1 MGTLRCLA
9 RQRNWIKFRADIDK
23 TAAMSVLP
31 RPALFLDRDGVL
43 NADKG
48 YVSRPENFDWMPG
61 AIACVR
67 HFNDLDYL
75 VIVVTNQ
82 TGVAYGLYTEADI
95 AAVHDH
101 MLNELSRAGAR
112 IDRIYEC
119 CWHPAATLPQYRRD
133 SDLRKPRPGMLL
145 QAMDDF
151 EIDKA
156 RSFLIGDKQSDL
168 DAAAA
173 AGVRGFLYQGGDLL
187 DFAEAARAIL

>member
-1 MGTLRCLA
+1 MDL
-9 RQRNWIKFRADIDK
+9 
-23 TAAMSVLP
+23 SP

-48 YVSRPENFDWMPG
+48 YVARPEDFEWMPG

-67 HFNDLDYL
+67 RFNELGYR

-95 AAVHDH
+95 AAVHTH
-101 MLNELSRAGAR
+101 MLAELEGAGAY
-112 IDRIYEC
+112 IDRIYAC
-119 CWHPAATLPQYRRD
+119 CWHPAATLPEYRRD
-133 SDLRKPRPGMLL
+133 CDLRKPRPGMLL
-145 QAMDDF
+145 QAMEDF
-151 EIDKA
+151 PIDKA

-187 DFAEAARAIL
+187 RFAEAARASL

>member
-1 MGTLRCLA
+1 
-9 RQRNWIKFRADIDK
+9 
-23 TAAMSVLP
+23 MSVSP

-48 YVSRPENFDWMPG
+48 FVARVQDFEWMPG
-61 AIACVR
+61 AVACVR
-67 HFNDLDYL
+67 RFNELDYL

-101 MLNELSRAGAR
+101 MLKELAQAGAH

-145 QAMDDF
+145 QAMEEF
-151 EIDKA
+151 AIDKA

-187 DFAEAARAIL
+187 EFAEAACASNQ